1 MFSQEEL
8 NNLIGLVETG
18 ARAVANNSSLE
29 KGGQALLVADALI
42 KKLVEQNKQ
51 APE

>member
-8 NNLIGLVETG
+8 NNLVGLIETG
-18 ARAVANNSSLE
+18 ARAVANSSPLD

-42 KKLVEQNKQ
+42 KKLVEQNK